1 MALKCPE
8 CGTTAHTRTSA
19 YESAIV
25 KRTWYQCT
33 NLDCSCTF
41 TALES
46 VERIIMKPQKVAE
59 PENAGA
65 EEIAGRQPQT
75 LNRYGSASKL
85 SRRQQAPV

>member
-8 CGTTAHTRTSA
+8 CGCIAHTRTSA
-19 YESAIV
+19 YEAPSV
-25 KRTWYQCT
+25 KRTWYQCR

-46 VERIIMKPQKVAE
+46 VEKIIMKPLKATVESEVAE
-59 PENAGA
+59 DKLQ
-65 EEIAGRQPQT
+65 RTPQS

-85 SRRQQAPV
+85 SNRQQLPV

>member
-8 CGTTAHTRTSA
+8 CGCVAHTRTSA
-19 YESAIV
+19 YEAPSV
-25 KRTWYQCT
+25 KRTWYQCR

-46 VERIIMKPQKVAE
+46 VEKIIMKPHKSSVE
-59 PENAGA
+59 TDKIDETPPKK
-65 EEIAGRQPQT
+65 PQT

-85 SRRQQAPV
+85 SNRQQSPV